1 MQQKDSSS
9 VAILSRGQ
17 IYLKREQTVIEGKL
31 DQTDEWIGEQM
42 PTYQIS
48 SLYNFIADYWKCS
61 LF

>member
-48 SLYNFIADYWKCS
+48 SLYNFVTDYWKCS